1 MPHREFFATSNP
13 WNSNRPH
20 VLVMA
25 CSDGRLQEPLDEFL
39 NTALGISYYDR
50 VLLPGG
56 PGALAPSG
64 TEFMRTA
71 RMTEEVRFLIDAHQI
86 EEIVLVYHSPAV
98 GGPDLAI
105 CADYRRL
112 YPTFDAERIR
122 KQQEEDTDL
131 ILKGPLSSF
140 PSEHVHAYR
149 LEVTPELGIHV
160 KKLA

>member
-71 RMTEEVRFLIDAHQI
+71 RI